1 MADNM
6 FLFWGSGSIP
16 CWKPMI
22 VLEEKGF
29 GGYKNKLITF
39 SNKEH
44 KGEDVLKLN
53 PRGQVPTFRD
63 GDIVVNES
71 NAICEYLE
79 CTYKDKGTQLIPTDK
94 AQRARVLQRMHE
106 AAANMQQKLVLD
118 LLYYFFQTKE
128 EDRKEEEI
136 AKKVEAAK
144 EELGR
149 WDAYLGETKAYVAG
163 PEFSMADVWFYPF
176 IAFSVRMGLELE
188 KFPNM
193 KAYYDKVTARP
204 SVQKSWPPHWNE
216 EPAKFLPFKGRI

>member
-1 MADNM
+1 MAENM

-53 PRGQVPTFRD
+53 PRGQ
-63 GDIVVNES
+63 
-71 NAICEYLE
+71 
-79 CTYKDKGTQLIPTDK
+79 CTYTDKGTQLIPTDK
-94 AQRARVLQRMHE
+94 AKRARVLQRMHE

-128 EDRKEEEI
+128 EDRKEEEV

-144 EELGR
+144 EELDR
-149 WDAYLGETKAYVAG
+149 WEAYLGETKAFVAG
-163 PEFSMADVWFYPF
+163 PDFSMADVWFYPF

-204 SVQKSWPPHWNE
+204 SVQKSWPPHWKE
-216 EPAKFLPFKGRI
+216 EPAKFSPFKGRI

>member
-1 MADNM
+1 MAENM

-53 PRGQVPTFRD
+53 PRGQVPTFKD

-79 CTYKDKGTQLIPTDK
+79 CTYTDKGTQLIPTDK
-94 AQRARVLQRMHE
+94 AKRARVLQRMHE
-106 AAANMQQKLVLD
+106 
-118 LLYYFFQTKE
+118 E
-128 EDRKEEEI
+128 EV

-144 EELGR
+144 EELDR
-149 WDAYLGETKAYVAG
+149 WEAYLGETKAFVAG
-163 PEFSMADVWFYPF
+163 PDFSMADVWFYPF

-204 SVQKSWPPHWNE
+204 SIQKSWPPHWKE
-216 EPAKFLPFKGRI
+216 EPAKFSPFKGRI

>member
-1 MADNM
+1 MAENM

-39 SNKEH
+39 SNKEQ
-44 KGEDVLKLN
+44 KGEDILKLN
-53 PRGQVPTFRD
+53 PRGQVPTFKD

-71 NAICEYLE
+71 NAICEYL
-79 CTYKDKGTQLIPTDK
+79 
-94 AQRARVLQRMHE
+94 E

-128 EDRKEEEI
+128 EDRKEAKV

-144 EELGR
+144 EELDR
-149 WDAYLGETKAYVAG
+149 WEAYLGETKAFVAG
-163 PEFSMADVWFYPF
+163 PDFSMADVWFYPF
-176 IAFSVRMGLELE
+176 IAQSVRMGLELE

-204 SVQKSWPPHWNE
+204 SVQKSWPPHWKE
-216 EPAKFLPFKGRI
+216 EPPIISPFKGRI

>member
-1 MADNM
+1 
-6 FLFWGSGSIP
+6 
-16 CWKPMI
+16 MI

-144 EELGR
+144 EELCR